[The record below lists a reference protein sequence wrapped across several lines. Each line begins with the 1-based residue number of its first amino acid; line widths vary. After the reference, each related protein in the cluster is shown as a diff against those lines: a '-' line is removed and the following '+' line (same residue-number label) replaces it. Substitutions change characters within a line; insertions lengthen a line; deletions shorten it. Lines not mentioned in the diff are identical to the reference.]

1 MKQLLV
7 CIVSALLLVAC
18 QTTDDSPEPN
28 GDMGDNGE
36 MSDAED
42 STKDE
47 MEQSE
52 DGPDDSEGNAMGE
65 YELLSDAELE
75 EQVKGELD
83 GAENIY
89 MMQMGQTVYVAADI
103 QDETFDVDAKEQ
115 AVSQVVK
122 ETIPDVETVRL
133 TTNPDFL
140 DLADRYREDFD
151 AGKPVEGFFK
161 ETGEMIDRIFP
172 DREE

>member
-28 GDMGDNGE
+28 SDMGDNGE

-52 DGPDDSEGNAMGE
+52 NGSAEDNTMGD
-65 YELLSDAELE
+65 YELLNDAALE

-89 MMQMGQTVYVAADI
+89 MM
-103 QDETFDVDAKEQ
+103 
-115 AVSQVVK
+115 
-122 ETIPDVETVRL
+122 
-133 TTNPDFL
+133 
-140 DLADRYREDFD
+140 
-151 AGKPVEGFFK
+151 
-161 ETGEMIDRIFP
+161 
-172 DREE
+172 